1 MKNVMTARRLRG
13 NLMLLLT
20 ALIWGISFVAQKSGG
35 DGLGAFTC
43 NGVRSLIGAG
53 GIALAIL
60 LLDKLGFSH
69 KPTTAAQRK
78 TLWKAGGLCGLAMFA
93 ATNLQQVAMLDKS
106 VSEGKAAF
114 VTALYIVLVPVL
126 GMFLH
131 KRATLFTWI
140 GVVVAVVGLYMLC
153 AMGETGFGLSDL
165 LLLLCALMFAVQI
178 MLVDRFGP
186 QVDGVRLSCI
196 QFLVVGILNVP
207 LMFIFEEP
215 TFGALYSHAGDLLY
229 LGVMSCGVAYTLQ
242 IIAQR
247 DTEPT
252 TASLL
257 MSLESVFGAL
267 AGWLLAGHPL
277 GAYEIIGC
285 VLMFG
290 AIVLAQLPSPH
301 SKKEVRVE

>member
-1 MKNVMTARRLRG
+1 MSTVFTARRLRG

-43 NGVRSLIGAG
+43 NGVRSLIGAV
-53 GIALAIL
+53 GIGLAIL

-69 KPTTAAQRK
+69 RPATATERK
-78 TLWKAGGLCGLAMFA
+78 TLWKAGTLCGLAMFA
-93 ATNLQQVAMLDKS
+93 ATNLQQVAMLDKA

-126 GMFLH
+126 GVFLR
-131 KRATLFTWI
+131 KPATLFNWI

-153 AMGETGFGLSDL
+153 AMGETGFGLSDV
-165 LLLLCALMFAVQI
+165 LLLLCALMFSVQI

-186 QVDGVRLSCI
+186 EVDGVRLSGI
-196 QFLVVGILNVP
+196 QFLVVGILNLP

-215 TFGALYSHAGDLLY
+215 TFASLFAHTGDLLY

-242 IIAQR
+242 IIAQK
-247 DTEPT
+247 DTDPT

-267 AGWLLAGHPL
+267 AGWLIAGHPL
-277 GAYEIIGC
+277 GMYEIIGC

-290 AIVLAQLPSPH
+290 AIVLAQLPSPKG
-301 SKKEVRVE
+301 KKAVE